1 MIYILLEKIKHF
13 QSQSTSKKEFFEFKA
28 REMPNYKCFEIK
40 KSSKEL
46 AVPIGYQF
54 IC

>member
-1 MIYILLEKIKHF
+1 MDFSIEKQKPF
-13 QSQSTSKKEFFEFKA
+13 QSHSTSKKEFFEFKA

-46 AVPIGYQF
+46 AVPIGYLF
-54 IC
+54 F